1 MAMVNFVKFIRGTK
15 TNWDKTADN
24 AKDSNTL
31 YFISNEDD
39 ATDNKLYL
47 GSKLISCGMK
57 GTVSGNLSDLNDILI
72 SENLTGNSILVYDA
86 TENKWVNKTVNDVLS
101 LIVTVMTG
109 ASAEEDGA
117 AGLVPQ
123 PKAGDQ
129 EKFLQ
134 GDGTWVD
141 ITEKV
146 TTIAAEE
153 VAKIVD
159 GAPEAYDTLKEIAEW
174 IAAHDTTTDIIT
186 TVKNLDSTV
195 NGTEANN
202 YEDGLANRVTI
213 IENALTWQE
222 LPEPATTE

>member
-1 MAMVNFVKFIRGTK
+1 MATIANFVKFIRGTK
-15 TNWDKTADN
+15 TNWEKTTDS

-31 YFISNEDD
+31 YFITSETDS
-39 ATDNKLYL
+39 TDNKLYL
-47 GSKLISCGMK
+47 GSKLISCGMG
-57 GTVSGNLSDLNDILI
+57 GTVEGNLSDLQDILI
-72 SENLTGNSILVYDA
+72 SDNLTGNSILVYDA
-86 TENKWVNKTVNDVLS
+86 TESKWVNKTVNDVLS
-101 LIVTVMTG
+101 LIVKTMTG
-109 ASAEEDGA
+109 ATADADGE

-146 TTIAAEE
+146 TTIATEQ

-159 GAPEAYDTLKEIAEW
+159 GAPAAYDTLKEIADW
-174 IAAHDTTTDIIT
+174 ITKHETTSDMVT
-186 TVKNLDSTV
+186 TLNSLNKTV

-202 YEDGLANRVTI
+202 YEDGLVNRVTI

-222 LPEPATTE
+222 LPEVTT